1 MKLAFVR
8 LSVWGRRETGALTHF
23 DNGEVVPGH
32 CVVLFQVV
40 VLFHVAL
47 AGCLVPPAELQSGH
61 VEIVGHMSRDVE
73 SPGMC
78 KI

>member
-1 MKLAFVR
+1 VKLAFVR

-32 CVVLFQVV
+32 CV